1 MLRRLP
7 MALKTLPLRK
17 EVRVELQ
24 SIIDV
29 VVGTAGVIFGWLFKI
44 VWDAIR
50 ELKDDMKETNRLI
63 HETYV
68 RKDDYRIE
76 MAKIENMFQRIMD
89 KLDEKADK

>member
-1 MLRRLP
+1 
-7 MALKTLPLRK
+7 
-17 EVRVELQ
+17 
-24 SIIDV
+24 
-29 VVGTAGVIFGWLFKI
+29 LFKI